1 MVSRRQNGHNLEI
14 FMFKKTH
21 LLFLVFNSN
30 VLIKSIDLFSASDP
44 DSLDSQHF
52 GFYDPDPQRYAV
64 PRIRFLEEKYKPK
77 LQTKIFRFC

>member
-1 MVSRRQNGHNLEI
+1 MDITLKYLCLKNS
-14 FMFKKTH
+14 FTFSS
-21 LLFLVFNSN
+21 FNSN

-52 GFYDPDPQRYAV
+52 GFYDPDPQRYAD
-64 PRIRFLEEKYKPK
+64 PRIRILVAKYKPK